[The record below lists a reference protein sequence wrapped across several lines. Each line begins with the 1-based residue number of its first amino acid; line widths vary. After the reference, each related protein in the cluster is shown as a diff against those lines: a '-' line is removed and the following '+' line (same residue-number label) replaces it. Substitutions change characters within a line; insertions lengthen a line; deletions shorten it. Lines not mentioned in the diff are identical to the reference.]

1 MAAKH
6 RYRRPSRHPHLVA
19 AIGGAALGI
28 VGVGTYTAIADGTD
42 VAPVTSDAAPQDSLV
57 HDGSVVHEGS
67 MVQEGTVVAISDS
80 SLITRD
86 ATGAVM
92 NFAITPGTTS
102 VTPQGSGPVPAQFA
116 VGDTVSIHADLSGNT
131 PVATAVA
138 DPAVVNL
145 DGPPMDWISG

>member
-28 VGVGTYTAIADGTD
+28 VGVGTYTAIADSTD
-42 VAPVTSDAAPQDSLV
+42 VAPVTSEAAPAGPVQESSALR
-57 HDGSVVHEGS
+57 DGSVV
-67 MVQEGTVVAISDS
+67 QDATVVAISDS

-116 VGDTVSIHADLSGNT
+116 VGDTVSIHADFSGNT

-138 DPAVVNL
+138 DSAVVDL
-145 DGPPMDWISG
+145 GGPPMDWISG